1 MGLFL
6 GAYLAWPMLYIWY
19 PPITAE
25 TDREENASASKLPV
39 DIGAR
44 LWYNLGVGRSCPDRS
59 GECMETKVGKF
70 TFAIPEG
77 HAQAGEKVEKTFE
90 YQQVTT
96 EAEATTVITDKKWSI
111 VGMVNDNLKANARS
125 NAYQAALL
133 PYRPSEV
140 SAEDIK
146 ERMIRDYIRLGIPE
160 DTARKQ
166 VEALLAA
173 SAPAPAAE

>member
-1 MGLFL
+1 MKTL
-6 GAYLAWPMLYIWY
+6 
-19 PPITAE
+19 
-25 TDREENASASKLPV
+25 
-39 DIGAR
+39 
-44 LWYNLGVGRSCPDRS
+44 
-59 GECMETKVGKF
+59 VGKF

-77 HAQAGEKVEKTFE
+77 HPQAGDKIEKTFE
-90 YQQVTT
+90 YRQCDTD
-96 EAEATTVITDKKWSI
+96 AEATEVMTEKKWGLS
-111 VGMVNDNLKANARS
+111 GMVNDVLKANARS

-140 SAEDIK
+140 TPDEIK

-173 SAPAPAAE
+173 SAPSA

>member
-1 MGLFL
+1 MQ
-6 GAYLAWPMLYIWY
+6 
-19 PPITAE
+19 
-25 TDREENASASKLPV
+25 
-39 DIGAR
+39 
-44 LWYNLGVGRSCPDRS
+44 
-59 GECMETKVGKF
+59 TKVAKF

-77 HAQAGEKVEKTFE
+77 HPQAGEKIEKTFE
-90 YQQVTT
+90 FQVCDNET
-96 EAEATTVITDKKWSI
+96 EAQKVIVDKKWSV
-111 VGMVNDNLKANARS
+111 VGMVNDIQKANARS

-140 SAEDIK
+140 SPEDIK

-173 SAPAPAAE
+173 NQ

>member
-1 MGLFL
+1 
-6 GAYLAWPMLYIWY
+6 
-19 PPITAE
+19 
-25 TDREENASASKLPV
+25 
-39 DIGAR
+39 
-44 LWYNLGVGRSCPDRS
+44 
-59 GECMETKVGKF
+59 METKVGKF

-77 HAQAGEKVEKTFE
+77 HPQAGEKIEKAFD
-90 YQQVTT
+90 YSQVTSES
-96 EAEATTVITDKKWSI
+96 EANAVIAEKKWNI
-111 VGMVNDNLKANARS
+111 VGMVNDVLKANARS

-140 SAEDIK
+140 SPEDIK

-173 SAPAPAAE
+173 SAASE

>member
-1 MGLFL
+1 
-6 GAYLAWPMLYIWY
+6 
-19 PPITAE
+19 
-25 TDREENASASKLPV
+25 
-39 DIGAR
+39 
-44 LWYNLGVGRSCPDRS
+44 
-59 GECMETKVGKF
+59 METKVGKF
-70 TFAIPEG
+70 SFAIPEG
-77 HAQAGEKVEKTFE
+77 HPQFGEKIEKAFE
-90 YQQVTT
+90 YQQVSND
-96 EAEATTVITDKKWSI
+96 AEATQVLTERKLSI
-111 VGMVNDNLKANARS
+111 VELVNDKLKANARS

-173 SAPAPAAE
+173 SAPQQA